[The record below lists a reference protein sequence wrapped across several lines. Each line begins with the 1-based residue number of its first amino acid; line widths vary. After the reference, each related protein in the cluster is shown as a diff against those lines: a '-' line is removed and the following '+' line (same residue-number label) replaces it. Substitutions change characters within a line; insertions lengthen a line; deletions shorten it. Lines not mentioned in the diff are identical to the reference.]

1 MSEGK
6 DPSINQV
13 QTFRLE
19 ESSSQK
25 ALLVLILEGK
35 FPDLRD
41 RFVRLAVRL
50 QCLDCAGLT
59 GATATERRIEH
70 V

>member
-41 RFVRLAVRL
+41 RVVRLDIDA
-50 QCLDCAGLT
+50 D
-59 GATATERRIEH
+59 EDSESE
-70 V
+70 